1 MRAVGPGSD
10 DKSEYGDKCGVML
23 RETIFSARFD
33 VSDVR

>member
-10 DKSEYGDKCGVML
+10 DKSEYGDNCGVMS

-33 VSDVR
+33 VIDVC